1 MPPVHAGVMTRVV
14 LFHQIRYRQFKFFYL
29 NPVGQHLRAEFPR
42 PPTYQRCVKCR
53 VATALRDSAGRSV
66 QDAHGQVLRGV
77 DCGFD
82 IYLRLQELA
91 DSSPPGVSRDG
102 GARQEFDRL
111 VFGFKLHWVIHHLG
125 ELLGIKLIP
134 GNVDDRK
141 PLCDFT
147 ERLFGKRYADKGDI
161 AQWLTPFLTDLG
173 IDFVTKVRK
182 NRKPVALDPFDQ
194 AMLRQ

>member
-1 MPPVHAGVMTRVV
+1 MSSVEWRPRCAIALAA
-14 LFHQIRYRQFKFFYL
+14 LFKTLTGKFSE
-29 NPVGQHLRAEFPR
+29 VSIADS
-42 PPTYQRCVKCR
+42 TSICVCKN
-53 VATALRDSAGRSV
+53 
-66 QDAHGQVLRGV
+66 
-77 DCGFD
+77 
-82 IYLRLQELA
+82 LRLQELA

-125 ELLGIKLIP
+125 ELLGIKLTP

-182 NRKPVALDPFDQ
+182 NRKPFALDPFDQ